1 MPCLVLVVLSEIGT
15 MRTLII
21 FFSFS
26 FLFNASFSH
35 NAENPYSGNGLSYQA
50 DGHYWTVY
58 LVATLLK
65 IPNAKELAFYAER
78 PDLIFDEEGNTVR
91 ATNTWFWL
99 HRQGKVHALTGK
111 EPEKERERSRRMIL
125 EAKDMKRKGWG
136 LHRLGD
142 SYAHAK
148 PDEKKMYPM
157 GIGHAFAPE
166 GGQEPDL
173 IRNYPEKYLRYV
185 RDLAQVLGG
194 QGTQIDMTA
203 FDYVAR
209 MKLSSED
216 NMEILKSE
224 IMLQTKQTRYKI
236 QEAQTNTVKEYLN
249 FRRAEI
255 SFTYSITP
263 LPKDEKTKKKKPSRS
278 EVVLSFE

>member
-1 MPCLVLVVLSEIGT
+1 

-21 FFSFS
+21 LFSLLM
-26 FLFNASFSH
+26 LFNVSFAH
-35 NAENPYSGNGLSYQA
+35 NAENPYSVKGLTYQA

-65 IPNAKELAFYAER
+65 IPNAKELAFYAQK

-111 EPEKERERSRRMIL
+111 DPESERARSRRMIL

-194 QGTQIDMTA
+194 ADARIDMTA
-203 FDYVAR
+203 FDYIAR
-209 MKLSSED
+209 KKLSSEA

-224 IMLQTKQTRYKI
+224 IMLQTKQTRYTI
-236 QEAQTNTVKEYLN
+236 PEAQTNTVTEYLN
-249 FRRAEI
+249 FRMPEFA
-255 SFTYSITP
+255 FTFSII
-263 LPKDEKTKKKKPSRS
+263 LLAQEESGKRKQPKSS
-278 EVVLSFE
+278 EVVFQI

>member
-1 MPCLVLVVLSEIGT
+1 

-21 FFSFS
+21 LCSLS
-26 FLFNASFSH
+26 FLFNSTFAH
-35 NAENPYSGNGLSYQA
+35 HAEKPNSGNGLTYQA

-65 IPNAKELAFYAER
+65 IPNAKELAFYAEK

-111 EPEKERERSRRMIL
+111 DPEKERERSRRMIL

-185 RDLAQVLGG
+185 RDLSQVLGG
-194 QGTQIDMTA
+194 PDARIDMTA
-203 FDYVAR
+203 FDYIAR
-209 MKLSSED
+209 MKLTSED

-224 IMLQTKQTRYKI
+224 IMLQTKQARYKI
-236 QEAQTNTVKEYLN
+236 QEAQTERVTEYLN
-249 FRRAEI
+249 FRMTDFA
-255 SFTYSITP
+255 FTYSITP
-263 LPKDEKTKKKKPSRS
+263 LPQEKSGKRKPNRS
-278 EVVLSFE
+278 EVILRFE

>member
-1 MPCLVLVVLSEIGT
+1 MPSLVLVVLSEICT
-15 MRTLII
+15 MRTLIL

-35 NAENPYSGNGLSYQA
+35 NTENPYSGNGLSYQA

-58 LVATLLK
+58 LVATMLK

-185 RDLAQVLGG
+185 YDLTQVLGG
-194 QGTQIDMTA
+194 PGAQIDMAA

-209 MKLSSED
+209 MKLLSED

-224 IMLQTKQTRYKI
+224 IMLQTKQTRYKV

-249 FRRAEI
+249 IRKNVFG
-255 SFTYSITP
+255 FTYSITP

>member
-1 MPCLVLVVLSEIGT
+1 MPDLVLVVLWQIVD
-15 MRTLII
+15 MRTLIL
-21 FFSFS
+21 FFLFS

-35 NAENPYSGNGLSYQA
+35 SAENPYSGNGLSYQA

-185 RDLAQVLGG
+185 YDLTQVLGG
-194 QGTQIDMTA
+194 PGAQIDMTA

-209 MKLSSED
+209 MKLTSED

-224 IMLQTKQTRYKI
+224 IMLQTRQTRYKI
-236 QEAQTNTVKEYLN
+236 LEAKTNTVKEYLN
-249 FRRAEI
+249 FRSAEI
-255 SFTYSITP
+255 SFAYSITP